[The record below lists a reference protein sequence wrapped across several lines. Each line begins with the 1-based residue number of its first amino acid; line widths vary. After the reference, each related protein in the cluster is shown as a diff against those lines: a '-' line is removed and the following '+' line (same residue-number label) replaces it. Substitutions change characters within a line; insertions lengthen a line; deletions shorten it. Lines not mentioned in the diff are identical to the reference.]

1 MYNAQ
6 AQTLGE
12 KQDAWSEWIFHHR
25 DADDPVLGQI
35 VRAEIERY
43 ADRVLDGARLQPG
56 MTMVDV
62 GSGDGLVA
70 FRALERIGGAL
81 RVILADISRPL
92 LRHAE
97 AVATQRGL
105 RAQCAFVQCASAQHM
120 EIDSASVDVLTSR
133 AALAYMPDKPAALR
147 EFHRVLK
154 TGGRISI
161 AEPVFQDEAFAA
173 RALRQV
179 AVSQP
184 LVSNDSFLP
193 LLHRWK
199 AAQFPDTEEKM
210 ADSPIC
216 NFSER
221 DMLRLVQEAGFSE
234 IHLELHIDVQPS
246 IMTTW
251 ETFIGISPHPWAPT
265 LKTIL
270 AEQFDTRERELF
282 EQIMRPL
289 VESRQAVVTDRI
301 VYLTAQK

>member
-1 MYNAQ
+1 MHNAQ
-6 AQTLGE
+6 AQAIHNE
-12 KQDAWSEWIFHHR
+12 QDAWSEWILHHR
-25 DADDPVLGQI
+25 NADDPIFGEI
-35 VRAEIERY
+35 VRAEIERH
-43 ADRVLDGARLQPG
+43 ADRVLDGAHLRSG
-56 MTMVDV
+56 MTLVDI

-70 FRALERIGGAL
+70 FRAFERIGSAL
-81 RVILADISRPL
+81 HVILVDISQPL

-97 AVATQRGL
+97 AIATERGL
-105 RAQCAFVQCASAQHM
+105 RAQCEFVHCMSAQDVS
-120 EIDSASVDVLTSR
+120 IDNACVDALTSR

-154 TGGRISI
+154 SGGRLSI

-179 AVSQP
+179 AMSQP
-184 LVSNDSFLP
+184 PDVGESFLN

-199 AAQFPDTEEKM
+199 AAQFPDTAEKM

-221 DMLRLVQEAGFSE
+221 DLLRMVQEAGFSE
-234 IHLELHIDVQPS
+234 IHLELHIDVRPS

-270 AEQFDTRERELF
+270 AQQFSAEERALF
-282 EQIMRPL
+282 EQALRPL
-289 VESRQAVVTDRI
+289 VDSRQAMTTDRV
-301 VYLTAQK
+301 VYLTAKK